1 MRGAA
6 WAIFMVLVA
15 AIGFGT
21 SAAEAAPQSESES
34 RQLIE
39 AAATAYTNGQYSEA
53 IRRYEKLVEQVPH
66 DPALLYNLG
75 TAYAQAGRRGLAV
88 WRYLQAL
95 RMTPRD
101 GDLRANLRLIAPST
115 LYGDLD
121 PTPIPPVN
129 WLHRLLTAN
138 EWAKTAM
145 MTTVIALML
154 AAMACWRPRATRS
167 RYLLRQLA
175 WSFGVLALVSYPF
188 ALTHHYYEEMSWQG
202 VVVAQNTEARTGP
215 SENQLSNFSLPE
227 GRVVHILENIKP
239 GWLKVS
245 FAGGKV
251 GFVQRD
257 HVRFL

>member
-1 MRGAA
+1 MKGAA
-6 WAIFMVLVA
+6 CAIFVVLIA
-15 AIGFGT
+15 TISFET
-21 SAAEAAPQSESES
+21 SAAETAPQSESEL
-34 RQLIE
+34 RQLID
-39 AAATAYTNGQYSEA
+39 AAATAYTNSQYNEA
-53 IRRYEKLVEQVPH
+53 IRQYEKLVERAPH

-75 TAYAQAGRRGLAV
+75 TAYAQAGRRGLAI
-88 WRYLQAL
+88 WRYLQTL

-101 GDLRANLRLIAPST
+101 GDLRDNLRLIAPST

-129 WLHRLLTAN
+129 WTYRLLTAN

-145 MTTVIALML
+145 TTTIITLLL
-154 AAMACWRPRATRS
+154 AAMACWRRRGTRL
-167 RYLLRQLA
+167 RRLLRQLA

-188 ALTHHYYEEMSWQG
+188 ALTHYYYEELSWQG
-202 VVVAQNTEARTGP
+202 VVIARNTEARTGP

-257 HVRFL
+257 RVRFL